1 MDFTWI
7 RWRVALIIRFCFVG
21 EENSESFEAVI
32 GWYWYWFGSVD
43 RSEVQIVITEVAVR
57 IVARGDDLVD
67 QMVADRLISSIDGV
81 DLLS

>member
-1 MDFTWI
+1 MGFTWI
-7 RWRVALIIRFCFVG
+7 RWRVALIIWVCFVG
-21 EENSESFEAVI
+21 EENSESFEVVI
-32 GWYWYWFGSVD
+32 GWYWYWFGVD
-43 RSEVQIVITEVAVR
+43 RSEVQTVITEVAVR

>member
-1 MDFTWI
+1 MGFTWI
-7 RWRVALIIRFCFVG
+7 RWRVALIIWVCFVG
-21 EENSESFEAVI
+21 EENSESFEVVI
-32 GWYWYWFGSVD
+32 GWYWFGSVD